1 MLKDSREEMCVP
13 RSSLHLPHQSQRPA
27 KQPVGHFTS
36 RRGGLTWHEF
46 LPSNPNY
53 TQRWPFFGP
62 PTTSSR
68 PRDMAPISTK
78 RGRGEEEGVRRP
90 KKKMRVKKQTEYHS
104 SSEDEEEPS
113 EVAKPT
119 PLSLRPVVAPK
130 PILKQR
136 PTPPQLE
143 GDEPESGLE
152 EEDGIDEV
160 EKNTAWNAGVDRE
173 SDADEGEDE
182 VEEQD
187 ADSATPSEE
196 DDSEDPESETETSSM
211 TSSNATRVRKKRND
225 PDAFATSIS
234 RILDTKLTTSKRQDP
249 VLSRSK
255 SAADANKSL
264 SDAKLEQ
271 KARAQIRAEKK
282 QALDKGRVKDVLA
295 LEAADVDTGVLLEE
309 EKTLRKTAQRGVVKL
324 FNAVRAAQ
332 VKAEEGVRQAR
343 TEGVVGMRKREERV
357 VEMSKQGFLDLISS
371 GGKQTPAA

>member
-1 MLKDSREEMCVP
+1 MCSTLFITSAPPKPKPKAGKTTGGTFHSSP
-13 RSSLHLPHQSQRPA
+13 RGFALARNSSVKSKLYTAFANSSNTNDPCARPC
-27 KQPVGHFTS
+27 G
-36 RRGGLTWHEF
+36 
-46 LPSNPNY
+46 
-53 TQRWPFFGP
+53 
-62 PTTSSR
+62 
-68 PRDMAPISTK
+68 MAPISTK
-78 RGRGEEEGVRRP
+78 RGRGEEEVRRP
-90 KKKMRVKKQTEYHS
+90 KKKIRVKKQTEYHS
-104 SSEDEEEPS
+104 SSEGEEEPS
-113 EVAKPT
+113 KVAKPT

-136 PTPPQLE
+136 PPPPQLE
-143 GDEPESGLE
+143 GDEPESGIE

-160 EKNTAWNAGVDRE
+160 EKNTAWNAGVDGE
-173 SDADEGEDE
+173 SDADEGEDH

-187 ADSATPSEE
+187 ADSATPSED
-196 DDSEDPESETETSSM
+196 DDSEDPESETETSSI
-211 TSSNATRVRKKRND
+211 TSSNAMRVRKKRND

-271 KARAQIRAEKK
+271 KARAQLRAEKK
-282 QALDKGRVKDVLA
+282 QALEKGRVKDVLA

-309 EKTLRKTAQRGVVKL
+309 EKRLRKTAQRGVVKL